1 MTQYIKTFELRWADV
16 DANLHVMH
24 SKYYEIGAHTRLSFL
39 GEEGFT
45 LDRMREL
52 KIGPI
57 LFREECVFKREIN
70 AGEIIAVNM
79 LLTKCRRD
87 GSRWSTKHELK
98 KEDGTIAALISAD
111 LAWLDV
117 IKRKLTIP
125 PLAAALIEKMP
136 KADDFKYSD

>member
-1 MTQYIKTFELRWADV
+1 MNEYIKTFELRWADV

-24 SKYYEIGAHTRLSFL
+24 SKYYEIGAHTRMSFL
-39 GEEGFT
+39 SEKGCT
-45 LDRMREL
+45 HDVMKEL

-70 AGEIIAVNM
+70 AGEMIHVNM

-87 GSRWSTKHELK
+87 GSRWSVRHELK
-98 KEDGTIAALISAD
+98 KEDGTIAALINAD
-111 LAWLDV
+111 LAWFDV

-125 PLAAALIEKMP
+125 AMAAALIEKTP
-136 KADDFKYSD
+136 KADDFKYTD